1 MLIFASHKTNEN
13 LWYKVN
19 WPETQSSLLSS
30 PARKSKTA
38 QTTVRF
44 PTLVLH
50 INTLHPWNRHLM
62 TSYWRWMWRW
72 MWMRCTWVKLAPIR
86 KLCRA
91 SDVIGKA
98 LLNLDFC
105 HPRKS
110 GDQTSWG
117 ATSVLGEARPLRQL
131 AVLPDADS
139 NGWTW
144 IRARWIKRV
153 HEDGASVSAIL

>member
-1 MLIFASHKTNEN
+1 MYNWEPNVNICTSNEN
-13 LWYKVN
+13 LWCK
-19 WPETQSSLLSS
+19 ETQSWLLSS
-30 PARKSKTA
+30 PARRLKSKTA

-50 INTLHPWNRHLM
+50 INTPSNRHLM
-62 TSYWRWMWRW
+62 TSYWRFLRRW
-72 MWMRCTWVKLAPIR
+72 MRMRCTFEKLAPIR
-86 KLCRA
+86 KHCRA
-91 SDVIGKA
+91 SDVI
-98 LLNLDFC
+98 LNLDIC
-105 HPRKS
+105 HLRKS

-117 ATSVLGEARPLRQL
+117 ATSVLGEARSLRQL